1 MAPYERWGEQLLS
14 FLTSPDE
21 SSSDQSEEIM
31 HKVLILSCSVNP
43 RNDVISTRAK
53 HETCRGER
61 DKNLFVHGESFG
73 LRLRKH
79 EAKCIDIVV
88 KEIHSK
94 LPHTISSEDEP
105 LVGMKC
111 RIEEGTKNI
120 EGILMHPQCE
130 LKHTDI
136 AIEAFKDMQKL
147 RLLEVHNVC
156 TPRVPEYLPSQ
167 LRWLIWE
174 EFPSKSLP
182 PRFEANNLVGLQLH
196 CSSIERPWRGEKMH
210 QHHR

>member
-1 MAPYERWGEQLLS
+1 MPLLKRD
-14 FLTSPDE
+14 P
-21 SSSDQSEEIM
+21 
-31 HKVLILSCSVNP
+31 
-43 RNDVISTRAK
+43 STRIIEYTANIARPLYTDQAALAQGTSASTTAM
-53 HETCRGER
+53 ENGDE
-61 DKNLFVHGESFG
+61 EW
-73 LRLRKH
+73 KH

-196 CSSIERPWRGEKMH
+196 CSSIERPWRGEK
-210 QHHR
+210 QFYKIQGVEQIVNLRWGRPRSN